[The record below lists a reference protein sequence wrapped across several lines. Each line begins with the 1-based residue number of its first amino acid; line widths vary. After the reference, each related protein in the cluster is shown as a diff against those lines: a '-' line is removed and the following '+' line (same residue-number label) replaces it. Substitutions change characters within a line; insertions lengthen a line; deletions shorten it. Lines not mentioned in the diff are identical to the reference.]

1 MIKEHKKDGLY
12 LKIELESTIGGKKGK
27 HLKYEMRK
35 SDQLIGAGEHDTW
48 IAEDMPLIGGG
59 DHDFNIA
66 QNMPLIGGGDH
77 DFNIAQNMP
86 LIGRGD
92 HDYLIERDIN

>member
-1 MIKEHKKDGLY
+1 MIKEHKKDELY
-12 LKIELESTIGGKKGK
+12 LKIELESTIGGKKGP
-27 HLKYEMRK
+27 HLKYEMRR
-35 SDQLIGAGEHDTW
+35 SDQLIGGGEHDAW

-66 QNMPLIGGGDH
+66 QNIPLIGG
-77 DFNIAQNMP
+77 
-86 LIGRGD
+86 GD